1 MKKAIKAKPYITY
14 EADIYYHVGLS
25 FCRLERFEE
34 SIFPYTQA
42 IKVIPNDIRY
52 IHERAKAY

>member
-1 MKKAIKAKPYITY
+1 MKLAIKSNPYITY

-34 SIFPYTQA
+34 AVFPYTQA
-42 IKVIPNDIRY
+42 IKLIPNDIWY